1 MSIWVSSPYLLAHS
15 QPSLKLTSWSKGLDL
30 CYTNSAI
37 PKAVRVQLL
46 SKSGLVGKLML
57 ILITKFPI
65 MESPTFFYA
74 LWTSFLTRYLLHLIP
89 VVYSPFVSCCFLS
102 YYSSFLPFF
111 AVYHLSLL
119 AYQTPNR
126 STMDPMACSF
136 VLLLPDVHLY
146 VM

>member
-65 MESPTFFYA
+65 MESPIFFFYA

-126 STMDPMACSF
+126 STMDPMA
-136 VLLLPDVHLY
+136 
-146 VM
+146 